1 MGMPA
6 SGQPARQKQGGLT
19 MHKFK
24 ILDAANGQFRVQ
36 FLYNSEIM
44 VWSENYKSKDSAKNC
59 IESIKKNAPGAAT
72 VDLTKDEKGSG
83 YRFEMEESKNGE
95 TFVRFKASNG
105 ETMVRSETYKSK
117 ASAKNCI
124 ESVKKNGPDA
134 EVIDETGKSA

>member
-1 MGMPA
+1 
-6 SGQPARQKQGGLT
+6 

-59 IESIKKNAPGAAT
+59 IESLKKNAPGAAT

-83 YRFEMEESKNGE
+83 YRFEIEASKDGQ

-105 ETMVRSETYKSK
+105 ETMVRSETYASKS
-117 ASAKNCI
+117 SAKNCI
-124 ESVKKNGPDA
+124 ESVKKNGPGA
-134 EVIDETGKSA
+134 EVFDETGKSA